1 MPASVFDLFQT
12 VCIDST
18 ASLEPFMK
26 RKIVICMGSSCFARG
41 NEENLR
47 VIEDFLK
54 SNNLQAE
61 VLLSGRCCAGICS
74 EGPNIIIDDTTYSHV
89 SKEALID
96 ILNREFIAK

>member
-1 MPASVFDLFQT
+1 
-12 VCIDST
+12 
-18 ASLEPFMK
+18 MK

-96 ILNREFIAK
+96 ILNREFLAKK

>member
-1 MPASVFDLFQT
+1 MFVFDLLSNVYIEF
-12 VCIDST
+12 T
-18 ASLEPFMK
+18 AQLEPFMK

-54 SNNLQAE
+54 SNNLQAD

-89 SKEALID
+89 SREALID
-96 ILNREFIAK
+96 ILNREFLANK

>member
-1 MPASVFDLFQT
+1 MHHDARFRFT
-12 VCIDST
+12 FTIYI
-18 ASLEPFMK
+18 AYLEPFMK

-54 SNNLQAE
+54 SNNLQAD

-96 ILNREFIAK
+96 ILNREFLAK